1 MQTFYESA
9 NRDQN
14 GRRSAKE
21 EGGDTKA
28 GLCRVGMYLALAQNV
43 SSFSNSYL
51 KLGNPTY
58 THVSPLGNLLVR

>member
-1 MQTFYESA
+1 MKAQIVIRMGGGA
-9 NRDQN
+9 Q
-14 GRRSAKE
+14 
-21 EGGDTKA
+21 GGDTKA

-43 SSFSNSYL
+43 SPFSNSYL